1 MTVKQ
6 ISIFLENKMGQLQ
19 DLTEL
24 LAEAKVNL
32 IALNIAETKDYG
44 IVRIIADDVA
54 LATDSLIGAGYVISV
69 NDVQEIAVKNEVGSL
84 NSALKKIADAGVS
97 IEYMYS
103 IFGDNDNLSKMIFK
117 VDKPENFPEF

>member
-6 ISIFLENKMGQLQ
+6 ISVFLENKMGQLQ

-24 LAEAKVNL
+24 LADAKVNL

-84 NSALKKIADAGVS
+84 NRALKRIADAGVS

-103 IFGDNDNLSKMIFK
+103 IFGDNDNLSKMVFK
-117 VDKPENFPEF
+117 VDKPECFPKF

>member
-6 ISIFLENKMGQLQ
+6 ISVFLENKMGQLQ

-24 LAEAKVNL
+24 LADAKVNL

-84 NSALKKIADAGVS
+84 NHALKKIADAGVS

-117 VDKPENFPEF
+117 VDKPECFPEF